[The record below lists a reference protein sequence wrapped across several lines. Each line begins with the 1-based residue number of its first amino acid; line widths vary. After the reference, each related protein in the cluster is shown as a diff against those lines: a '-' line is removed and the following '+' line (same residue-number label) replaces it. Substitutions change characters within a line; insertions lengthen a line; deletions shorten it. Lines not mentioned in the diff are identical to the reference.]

1 MKTKVRS
8 KLKTENH
15 ERHDGCVGD
24 QPNQSESHAGVLK
37 PIEQHAGEFFE
48 FGGQRLFLKGTSGP
62 PKERSR
68 TAEGQPIRHDV
79 LIARRTI
86 PLGAILDASQLESRI
101 AAGRLVQHTPG
112 PQDAASGLTGTGQVT
127 GGPIRRA

>member
-8 KLKTENH
+8 KLKTEN
-15 ERHDGCVGD
+15 RDDGCVDD

-37 PIEQHAGEFFE
+37 PIEHHAGEFFE

-68 TAEGQPIRHDV
+68 IAEGQPIRHDV
-79 LIARRTI
+79 SIAGRTI
-86 PLGAILDASQLESRI
+86 PSGAMLDASQLESPI
-101 AAGRLVQHTPG
+101 AAGRLVQHRSG
-112 PQDAASGLTGTGQVT
+112 RQDAASGLMGTGQVT